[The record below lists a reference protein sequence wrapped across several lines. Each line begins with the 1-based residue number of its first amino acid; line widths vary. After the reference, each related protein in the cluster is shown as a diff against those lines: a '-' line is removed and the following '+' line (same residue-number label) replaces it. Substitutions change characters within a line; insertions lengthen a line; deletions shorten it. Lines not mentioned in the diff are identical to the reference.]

1 MDKEERDV
9 PQVYYRAVN
18 LPWEMVRLC
27 SVAGRDLNPCGGYN
41 LGLGTNATAPR
52 HKKPLE
58 AGALKAQE

>member
-1 MDKEERDV
+1 M
-9 PQVYYRAVN
+9 YYRAVN
-18 LPWEMVRLC
+18 LPWEIVRLY

-41 LGLGTNATAPR
+41 LGLGTNSTAPR